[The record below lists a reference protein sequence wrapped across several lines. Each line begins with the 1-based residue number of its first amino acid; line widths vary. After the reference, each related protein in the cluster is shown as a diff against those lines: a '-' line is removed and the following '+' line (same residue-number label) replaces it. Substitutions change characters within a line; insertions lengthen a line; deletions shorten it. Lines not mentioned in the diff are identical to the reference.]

1 MASEEN
7 RTDAQLYVLF
17 LRGGIEP
24 DLWGPYSSKDERLED
39 ARAFGSLDD
48 SVVLLD
54 APGPI
59 AVETL
64 GSRDFE

>member
-1 MASEEN
+1 MANDEN

-54 APGPI
+54 TSGPI
-59 AVETL
+59 EVETL
-64 GSRDFE
+64 GSWEFE